1 MSALQRRPDNTRGI
15 GKNSLVGD
23 FSPGFHE
30 VGKHPG
36 HAAVGNK
43 IGDGVGNSVVRP
55 RPRRSRYKVSHG
67 VFMGQIGREADIH
80 HHLQHDLAQLPQFLD
95 FLGFGGVIV
104 AGYDLLLRVPK
115 AIFLGNGDNLTNLI
129 YVKVPP
135 VP

>member
-1 MSALQRRPDNTRGI
+1 MLQLAIKSGMESVI
-15 GKNSLVGD
+15 VSYGLC
-23 FSPGFHE
+23 
-30 VGKHPG
+30 
-36 HAAVGNK
+36 HAVAAN
-43 IGDGVGNSVVRP
+43 
-55 RPRRSRYKVSHG
+55 KVSHG